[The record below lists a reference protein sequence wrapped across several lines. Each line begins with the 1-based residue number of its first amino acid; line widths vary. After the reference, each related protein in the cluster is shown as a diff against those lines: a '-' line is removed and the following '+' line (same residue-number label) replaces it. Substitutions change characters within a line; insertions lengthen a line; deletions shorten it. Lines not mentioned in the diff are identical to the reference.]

1 MSDFLL
7 STDPADA
14 PRLSTLLTALGHPD
28 ASIAAAWQCPF
39 AAVAITTTPYHG
51 LAPIDDDGKLV
62 WVLGDPLLAGPLTGA
77 PATCARTAALA
88 ASWRTAGAG
97 LEPRHPAALCRLD
110 RHTGELEIIIDAI
123 GAVPIYLGVT
133 DARLVLG
140 SSPDLVAA
148 LIGAAVDP
156 VSGTELLCN
165 RRICFPHT
173 LYAGVRQLRPGASH
187 RFRLAT
193 PPDSP
198 PDNRHRAVPWWTPPA
213 VEDRPARE
221 WSTIIRA
228 ALVDSLEA
236 IAAQV
241 GNAGSITLSGG
252 LDTRWLAAL
261 AAPVLTL
268 EAVCVTDGEN
278 VERRVARQIAARVG
292 MAFRGL
298 DRAKGHYA
306 RLLLG
311 RPIWA
316 SSQNL
321 WHHAHFI
328 GLDLAAS
335 PRLVLGGYGAD
346 TALKRGETS
355 FRARTMAR
363 AAGRLPAMAPPWQIE
378 AWPAGLLSAAAAA
391 TIDARYAE
399 LARIL
404 ERQGEDLAEAYGIW
418 PFTQRGACAHF
429 HANRRTMPAYE
440 PFLSRTI
447 ADLAF
452 RLPASMKEAD
462 ITGRSAAPDLAV
474 YGDIPVN
481 AHRRGLIGFIRR
493 IYGGRKNL
501 DRIARWFSTM
511 PRLRAW
517 YSSGAWTPGF
527 ETRQDAG
534 LQEAA
539 SAARQRIGGL
549 LDLGSDVDDAL
560 NVRQIAALLQI
571 DRALEIGRHAA
582 PPAGHPSVVADGR
595 ATAARPPPQPRTAMP
610 PSI

>member
-7 STDPADA
+7 STITADA
-14 PRLSTLLTALGHPD
+14 PRLRTILTTLSGAD
-28 ASIAAAWQCPF
+28 AAIATEWQCPF
-39 AAVAITTTPYHG
+39 AAVAITTTPYPG
-51 LAPIDDDGKLV
+51 LAPLEDDGKLV
-62 WVLGDPLLAGPLTGA
+62 WVLGDPLLGGPMAGA
-77 PATCARTAALA
+77 PSSCARTAALA
-88 ASWRTAGAG
+88 ASWRTTGDTP
-97 LEPRHPAALCRLD
+97 EPRHPAALCRLD
-110 RHTGELEIIIDAI
+110 RQTGELEIVIDAI
-123 GAVPIYLGVT
+123 GGVPVYLSTQDGQAVI
-133 DARLVLG
+133 G

-148 LIGAAVDP
+148 LTGAAVDP
-156 VSGTELLCN
+156 IAAAELLRN

-193 PPDSP
+193 ED
-198 PDNRHRAVPWWTPPA
+198 RAPTTLPWWTPPS
-213 VEDRPARE
+213 VESRPTSE
-221 WSTIIRA
+221 WSAIIRA
-228 ALVDSLEA
+228 ALTDSLEE
-236 IAAQV
+236 IAAQI
-241 GNAGSITLSGG
+241 GKAGTITLSGG

-261 AAPVLTL
+261 AAPLLTL

-278 VERRVARQIAARVG
+278 VERRVAQQVAERIG
-292 MAFRGL
+292 LAFRGL
-298 DRAKGHYA
+298 DRVKGHYA

-335 PRLVLGGYGAD
+335 PRLVLGGFGAD

-363 AAGRLPAMAPPWQIE
+363 ADGKLPAAAPFWQVE
-378 AWPAGLLSAAAAA
+378 ALPAGALSAAEAAA
-391 TIDARYAE
+391 IDAHYAE
-399 LARIL
+399 LAAML
-404 ERQGEDLAEAYGIW
+404 ERRGEDLAEAFGIW
-418 PFTQRGACAHF
+418 PFTQRGTAAHF

-452 RLPASMKEAD
+452 RLPSSLKEAE
-462 ITGRSAAPDLAV
+462 IARLTAVPDLAI
-474 YGDIPVN
+474 YGDIPIN

-501 DRIARWFSTM
+501 DRIARWFSTV
-511 PRLRAW
+511 PRLRSW

-527 ETRQDAG
+527 ETRQNIA
-534 LQEAA
+534 LQEATI
-539 SAARQRIGGL
+539 AARQRIGGL
-549 LDLGSDVDDAL
+549 LNFELRTDEAL
-560 NVRQIAALLQI
+560 NLRQIAALLQI
-571 DRALEIGRHAA
+571 DRAIEISRNAS
-582 PPAGHPSVVADGR
+582 PR
-595 ATAARPPPQPRTAMP
+595 ANHQK
-610 PSI
+610 